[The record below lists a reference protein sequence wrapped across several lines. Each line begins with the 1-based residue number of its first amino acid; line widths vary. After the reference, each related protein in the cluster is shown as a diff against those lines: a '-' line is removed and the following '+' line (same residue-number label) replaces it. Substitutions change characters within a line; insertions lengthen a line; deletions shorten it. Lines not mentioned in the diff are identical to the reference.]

1 MASYRQ
7 PLYIIIAVQVLPITI
22 ISSDEIDHRKIS
34 CSAIPCVVICS
45 TSISEDIQA
54 VQNPTCQAEEEISL
68 DNIDLWSFF
77 KLGNGSPDPNNMT
90 NPNPNY
96 PREVCNLELQNYD
109 THSINREEI
118 SSDGSISIRH
128 LYEILQ

>member
-22 ISSDEIDHRKIS
+22 IPVMRLIIESVQPFRASL
-34 CSAIPCVVICS
+34 CS

-77 KLGNGSPDPNNMT
+77 KLGNGSPDPSVN
-90 NPNPNY
+90 
-96 PREVCNLELQNYD
+96 EEELKGKIEDSLYD
-109 THSINREEI
+109 W
-118 SSDGSISIRH
+118 
-128 LYEILQ
+128 

>member
-1 MASYRQ
+1 MRLIIERYHVQPFRAS
-7 PLYIIIAVQVLPITI
+7 L
-22 ISSDEIDHRKIS
+22 
-34 CSAIPCVVICS
+34 CS